1 MKDTI
6 NVKLSQYL
14 VNEITQEQLNKW
26 AIDMLHQMLKGDVF
40 QLSILEVWGI
50 ITELAGAGDLE
61 KELCDNLVQQ
71 FSDILSGK
79 IQAAFSVAVQ
89 IPNRLVMKDLVH
101 VKDILQ
107 KYMQKK
113 TLSKIEIQKLK
124 LVVKEKVCPVNT
136 LSQMLKE
143 QIIGLLKLGYD
154 FDLEDSDMIFDLKST
169 LFIHYDIERAL
180 ESELLSKIIQL
191 LDCYNGEKCFFVN
204 IRYEKGEGIYLFLRK
219 IAEYGERYGV
229 EYVIDT
235 EPLGVHN

>member
-1 MKDTI
+1 MKHLKDII

-61 KELCDNLVQQ
+61 KELCD
-71 FSDILSGK
+71 ILSGK

-124 LVVKEKVCPVNT
+124 LVVKEKVCSVNT
-136 LSQMLKE
+136 LS
-143 QIIGLLKLGYD
+143 
-154 FDLEDSDMIFDLKST
+154 
-169 LFIHYDIERAL
+169 
-180 ESELLSKIIQL
+180 
-191 LDCYNGEKCFFVN
+191 
-204 IRYEKGEGIYLFLRK
+204 
-219 IAEYGERYGV
+219 
-229 EYVIDT
+229 
-235 EPLGVHN
+235 